1 MIALTVMKP
10 ILDYW
15 LNKLFFD
22 LHTNGSLLVEYRK
35 DPHNFLTRY
44 NLSDNVRVAIETDD
58 VVTLARL
65 TNPFLLRYY
74 FLRMGMTDERFIER
88 LQPLREGSVKQEMG
102 RG

>member
-1 MIALTVMKP
+1 MKP

-35 DPHNFLTRY
+35 DPHNFLTQY
-44 NLSDNVRVAIETDD
+44 NLSDSVRLALETDD

-74 FLRMGMTDERFIER
+74 FLRIGMADETFIER
-88 LQPLREGSVKQEMG
+88 LQPLREGSIK
-102 RG
+102 RGVGNG